1 MSSSCTIT
9 YDVFISF
16 RGEDTR
22 ETFTVHLYSAL
33 KNMTIRAYM
42 DCLLQRGDEVWP
54 ALEKAIESSLISIV
68 VFSENYATSK
78 WCLEELVKILQWR
91 EDHSQVVIPV
101 FYRIDPSH
109 IRHQSGSFEK
119 AFAKYERD
127 LAESE
132 SNRDKISN
140 WREALKKS
148 ANISGWHS
156 RNYAD
161 DHELIKKV
169 VDDVRKMRN
178 LKQPIVPTGLVG
190 IEETRKN
197 VDFYI
202 QQHRVIGIWGMVG
215 IGKTTIAQMLYAESF
230 PHYDHA
236 CYAENAKEYP
246 LQRLLSVLLKE
257 EISTDVSG
265 FMKIISSLSNKK
277 VLIILDNVNDFDQ
290 PLLEAVCEGY
300 KNHSRESKLIITT
313 RHKHLLE
320 NRVDW
325 IFEVQQWNDS
335 KSRELLSLK
344 AFEES
349 IPPKP
354 YESLVNKVVR
364 YAGGIPLALN
374 LLGSY
379 LRSKSIQFWESTLE
393 KLEKHPDQRIHTA
406 FRKIYDE
413 LEDLDKEIFLDIAF
427 FFHGEK
433 IDLVTSILKAC
444 DLSPIRGIEVLQDK
458 ALITTIP
465 YEKTI
470 EMHGLLRQMAYEIV
484 RKEEKDPR
492 KRSRLRDTEE
502 IRVVLKDNKESLDAV
517 EGIIL
522 DLSKIKDLS
531 LSPGTFE
538 RMNSLRFLK
547 LYIPSGQSS
556 GKMILPTHLEPFS
569 GKLRYFEWHQYPFNT
584 LPPRFCPEL
593 LVEIHMPHSRV
604 KKLWNEKQELYNL
617 KGIDLSECRELEELP
632 DLSEAKSL
640 KWVNLSGCETLP
652 TLNSSVFSSNELVSL
667 ILDRCTNLQCVK
679 AKRHLKSLQHISVK
693 GCSNLNEFAVSSD
706 LIENLDLSNTK
717 VEKLDESIGQ
727 LQKLKCLNLEGS
739 RVERLP
745 KQLSTLKS
753 LKELRHSYSEL
764 VIDKHQLQELFN
776 GLSSLQ
782 ILHLKDCNHLLEFPD
797 NIDALSKL
805 RELRLDGSN
814 VTRLPAT
821 IKRLQE
827 LEILS
832 LKNCKFLET
841 LPELPSSVKEFSA
854 DNCISLESVSALN
867 TLATKMVG
875 KTKRI
880 SFNNSLKLSAGHT
893 LHSIMESIH
902 STMVSAVSSNVTVRS
917 YATDVHS
924 YNYNSVEVC
933 LPGDTIPEQ
942 FAYKTEKSSSITI
955 ELPDSPSNFL
965 GFIYSVVLSPPHGM
979 KMHGAKIRCEYNF
992 AGGKNSSWEDI
1003 TISELNSDIVYIW
1016 YDPFLTDKILG
1027 QYGTSFH
1034 LEFSVATDTGE
1045 ADDSITIKEC
1055 GVQIIN
1061 ESELQRFLLE
1071 LDQKKKDLEEESSK
1085 QQLHAPHGYQN
1096 HSDSHVQTP
1105 PQYLKKERLDEK
1117 QSNVLGAEAKMK
1129 FAPNENNTSGGE
1141 SHEENNIVKGEG
1153 NEETPTESEA
1163 GSPLSIDSVNKN
1175 VSKDISIENYYDQP
1189 NGMEEVKDLKEK
1201 LQEVHHNMRGMTA
1214 DEPYKEKQ
1222 KEANAE
1228 QTKNLGQQNIDAKK
1242 LQELHKEEM
1251 IEHAQPINSSI
1262 PSHGVIMAPKL
1273 PLKELRRHLKAKVEA
1288 NPERV
1293 TPATNLAMVTSLSS
1307 RSKIKGKR
1315 AEDIRLNQV
1324 PTENASTS
1332 IAQNHDKIT
1341 IPSLDDP
1348 QVALELLK
1356 NFDASAKRLQ
1366 ITEFVD
1372 NHVLYPY
1379 DHSITKD
1386 LDVSALCR
1394 WLQVQGLRSVSV
1406 ARYAEMKFEAAKRER
1421 EEELRVAREENA
1433 KFEEALKRME
1443 ERVSHVES
1451 LEKRVEDLN
1460 SEVAS
1465 WRSKYEET
1473 EKSLKETEKKLEDE
1487 KEVGA
1492 ERESY
1497 WKRRESE
1504 LITEA
1509 AIQLVWSFENCRSQ
1523 VSILYPNIDLSRL
1536 GPFKEIQNGQIV
1548 SPSDTEET
1556 ESEEDT
1562 SNFDNGG
1569 HDDARGE

>member
-1 MSSSCTIT
+1 
-9 YDVFISF
+9 
-16 RGEDTR
+16 
-22 ETFTVHLYSAL
+22 
-33 KNMTIRAYM
+33 
-42 DCLLQRGDEVWP
+42 
-54 ALEKAIESSLISIV
+54 
-68 VFSENYATSK
+68 
-78 WCLEELVKILQWR
+78 
-91 EDHSQVVIPV
+91 
-101 FYRIDPSH
+101 
-109 IRHQSGSFEK
+109 
-119 AFAKYERD
+119 
-127 LAESE
+127 
-132 SNRDKISN
+132 
-140 WREALKKS
+140 
-148 ANISGWHS
+148 
-156 RNYAD
+156 
-161 DHELIKKV
+161 
-169 VDDVRKMRN
+169 
-178 LKQPIVPTGLVG
+178 
-190 IEETRKN
+190 
-197 VDFYI
+197 
-202 QQHRVIGIWGMVG
+202 
-215 IGKTTIAQMLYAESF
+215 
-230 PHYDHA
+230 
-236 CYAENAKEYP
+236 
-246 LQRLLSVLLKE
+246 
-257 EISTDVSG
+257 
-265 FMKIISSLSNKK
+265 
-277 VLIILDNVNDFDQ
+277 
-290 PLLEAVCEGY
+290 
-300 KNHSRESKLIITT
+300 
-313 RHKHLLE
+313 
-320 NRVDW
+320 
-325 IFEVQQWNDS
+325 
-335 KSRELLSLK
+335 
-344 AFEES
+344 
-349 IPPKP
+349 
-354 YESLVNKVVR
+354 
-364 YAGGIPLALN
+364 
-374 LLGSY
+374 
-379 LRSKSIQFWESTLE
+379 
-393 KLEKHPDQRIHTA
+393 
-406 FRKIYDE
+406 
-413 LEDLDKEIFLDIAF
+413 
-427 FFHGEK
+427 
-433 IDLVTSILKAC
+433 
-444 DLSPIRGIEVLQDK
+444 
-458 ALITTIP
+458 
-465 YEKTI
+465 
-470 EMHGLLRQMAYEIV
+470 
-484 RKEEKDPR
+484 
-492 KRSRLRDTEE
+492 
-502 IRVVLKDNKESLDAV
+502 
-517 EGIIL
+517 
-522 DLSKIKDLS
+522 
-531 LSPGTFE
+531 
-538 RMNSLRFLK
+538 
-547 LYIPSGQSS
+547 
-556 GKMILPTHLEPFS
+556 
-569 GKLRYFEWHQYPFNT
+569 
-584 LPPRFCPEL
+584 
-593 LVEIHMPHSRV
+593 
-604 KKLWNEKQELYNL
+604 ELYNL

-632 DLSEAKSL
+632 DLSEAISL

-753 LKELRHSYSEL
+753 LKELKLSYSEL

-782 ILHLKDCNHLLEFPD
+782 ILHLKDCSHLLEFPD

-832 LKNCKFLET
+832 LKDCRFLET

-917 YATDVHS
+917 YATEVHS

-1034 LEFSVATDTGE
+1034 LEFSVATDTRE

-1071 LDQKKKDLEEESSK
+1071 LDKKKKDLEEESSK

-1117 QSNVLGAEAKMK
+1117 QSNVLGAEEKMK
-1129 FAPNENNTSGGE
+1129 FAPNENKTSGGE
-1141 SHEENNIVKGEG
+1141 SHEENNIVKGKG
-1153 NEETPTESEA
+1153 NVESPTESEA
-1163 GSPLSIDSVNKN
+1163 GPPLSIDSVNKN

-1201 LQEVHHNMRGMTA
+1201 LQEVHHNMRDMTA

-1222 KEANAE
+1222 KEPNAE

-1251 IEHAQPINSSI
+1251 IDHAQPINSSI
-1262 PSHGVIMAPKL
+1262 ASHGVIMAPKL

-1315 AEDIRLNQV
+1315 VEDIHLNQV

-1332 IAQNHDKIT
+1332 IAQTHDKIA

-1356 NFDASAKRLQ
+1356 HFDASGKRLQ

-1372 NHVLYPY
+1372 DHVLYPY

-1421 EEELRVAREENA
+1421 EEELRLAREENA

-1451 LEKRVEDLN
+1451 LEKRVDDLN
-1460 SEVAS
+1460 TEVAS

-1473 EKSLKETEKKLEDE
+1473 EKSLKETQKKLEDE
-1487 KEVGA
+1487 KDVGA
-1492 ERESY
+1492 QRESY

-1569 HDDARGE
+1569 HDDARGD